1 MTKFIGI
8 ESLAAN
14 ALIELMENNGTR
26 EVTFDAL
33 VSYGLKVVQI
43 LEEETGDEA
52 ILLLSEKYRRS
63 MLADYSEFFELGH
76 PNIQCG
82 SLRLKETADL
92 EDLKNY
98 FRWTMSV
105 HLYEAF
111 TSPAALR
118 ELGVFA

>member
-1 MTKFIGI
+1 MPTFIGI

-14 ALIELMENNGTR
+14 ALIELMEREHTR
-26 EVTFDAL
+26 EVSFDTL
-33 VSYGLKVVQI
+33 VSYGMKIVQI
-43 LEEETGDEA
+43 FEEQTGDEA

-63 MLADYSEFFELGH
+63 MLTNYSEFFELGH

-82 SLRLKETADL
+82 SLRLKETASM
-92 EDLKNY
+92 EDLKDF

-105 HLYEAF
+105 RLYEAF
-111 TSPAALR
+111 TSPDALR